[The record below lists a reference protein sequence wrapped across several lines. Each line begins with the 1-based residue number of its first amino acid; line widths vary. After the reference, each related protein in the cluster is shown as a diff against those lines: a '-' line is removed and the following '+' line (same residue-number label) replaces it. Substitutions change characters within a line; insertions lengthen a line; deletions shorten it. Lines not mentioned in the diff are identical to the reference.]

1 MELIFLEEPSF
12 YNTVF
17 AAVLGGFLAV
27 SELLSRYRTLKLI
40 SRSIHAATYILINA
54 AAAGICYYFI
64 NKFHLS
70 FGQFSET
77 ETGKVLM
84 AGFSAM
90 FILRSSFFSYY
101 DKDSSKT
108 INVGLAAILQTFL
121 DSAERSFDQEQSVNK
136 LKEVKMIMANI
147 DFAKAA
153 IDLTTTCLNL
163 MQNVSSEEQ
172 NKLAE
177 SIKKLSEEGK
187 LTNNYSRALNLG
199 IILSKIT
206 GVRLLKQAV
215 DSHGESIKISIKSK
229 EIFSNLEEL
238 KNKIN

>member
-1 MELIFLEEPSF
+1 MEWYNFLQPVVLNITFS
-12 YNTVF
+12 
-17 AAVLGGFLAV
+17 AILGGFLAV
-27 SELLSRYRTLKLI
+27 SELLSRYRLI
-40 SRSIHAATYILINA
+40 QLIFKSVHARTYILINA
-54 AAAGICYYFI
+54 IAAGICYYFV
-64 NKFHLS
+64 NKYKLG
-70 FGQFSET
+70 FGQFGQNEV
-77 ETGKVLM
+77 GQVLI

-101 DKDSSKT
+101 DKDSNKT

-121 DSAERSFDQEQSVNK
+121 DSAERSFDQEQSVSK
-136 LKEVKMIMANI
+136 LKEVKSIMTDI

-153 IDLTTTCLNL
+153 TDLTTTCLNL

-177 SIKKLSEEGK
+177 SIKKLSEGN

-206 GVRLLKQAV
+206 GITLLKQAV
-215 DSHGESIKISIKSK
+215 ESHGNTIKFSPASK
-229 EIFSNLEEL
+229 EIFHNLEEL